1 MIAMVMSYLED
12 IIVQSFKISSSSYI
26 HLTPIPKGSVN
37 LEKSSINILVRDGS
51 STITNFLNSSVL
63 SLHESTITYKERL
76 L

>member
-1 MIAMVMSYLED
+1 MIAMLMSYLED
-12 IIVQSFKISSSSYI
+12 IIVQSFKISSSYI
-26 HLTPIPKGSVN
+26 LPTPLPKGSVN

-51 STITNFLNSSVL
+51 STITNSLNSSVL